1 MATSHARRNRHQ
13 ETHASCH
20 SLALSPQTSQL
31 TRAVCVLFPS
41 KTSHFLGKRHA
52 QTAGINVLG
61 AESTGNNPPW
71 WGRGARTGVEEPP
84 WCMGSGLSR
93 GGYFGSGIRFTM
105 GPRCS
110 FFFLQCSWRAL
121 ARCLPSATSDG
132 RPEKDARGPSP
143 GARRRCSPGTG
154 EDGGGRG
161 QAPRPR
167 AAWEAWTPAP
177 RLLWTHPQKGQG
189 VTGSRILPVT
199 VAGNTVG
206 GLYLYWTQEEPGVGW
221 LGSFFAHFLHPRAIC

>member
-1 MATSHARRNRHQ
+1 M
-13 ETHASCH
+13 
-20 SLALSPQTSQL
+20 
-31 TRAVCVLFPS
+31 
-41 KTSHFLGKRHA
+41 
-52 QTAGINVLG
+52 
-61 AESTGNNPPW
+61 
-71 WGRGARTGVEEPP
+71 
-84 WCMGSGLSR
+84 
-93 GGYFGSGIRFTM
+93 
-105 GPRCS
+105 
-110 FFFLQCSWRAL
+110 
-121 ARCLPSATSDG
+121 
-132 RPEKDARGPSP
+132 
-143 GARRRCSPGTG
+143 G

>member
-1 MATSHARRNRHQ
+1 MSFPSAQSPDVSANL
-13 ETHASCH
+13 C
-20 SLALSPQTSQL
+20 SLRALSLQNQPFFGKTVCPNCRNKCPSVVQL
-31 TRAVCVLFPS
+31 GGD
-41 KTSHFLGKRHA
+41 KA
-52 QTAGINVLG
+52 QGQELKDPLG
-61 AESTGNNPPW
+61 AWAVACDLHITRRVFWVGNKAHH
-71 WGRGARTGVEEPP
+71 GT
-84 WCMGSGLSR
+84 
-93 GGYFGSGIRFTM
+93 TM
-105 GPRCS
+105 L
-110 FFFLQCSWRAL
+110 FFFFQCSWQAL